1 MKSFAIIIVAAIVI
15 AAILLPQ
22 LFFTVDETEVAVV
35 TRFGEITSVRQ
46 SPGLTLKAQFLDA
59 VTRYEKRL
67 LFFEA
72 PPDSLLTKDKKRLII
87 D

>member
-35 TRFGEITSVRQ
+35 TRFGEIT
-46 SPGLTLKAQFLDA
+46 
-59 VTRYEKRL
+59 
-67 LFFEA
+67 
-72 PPDSLLTKDKKRLII
+72 
-87 D
+87 

>member
-22 LFFTVDETEVAVV
+22 LFFSVDETEVAVV

-46 SPGLTLKAQFLDA
+46 TPGLNLKAPFLDA

-67 LFFEA
+67 LIFDA
-72 PPDSLLTKDKKRLII
+72 PPDS
-87 D
+87 